1 MESRAQEQFEQHRG
15 RLMALAYRMLG
26 SVADAEDAVQDTF
39 IKWQKVDG
47 ADIAA
52 PEAWLVT
59 ACSRRCIDM
68 LREARR
74 QRETYVGPWLP
85 EPVLAESDI
94 LWPGG
99 SDTRQ
104 APDAHLEAA
113 ESLTMSFMLLL
124 ERLSP
129 AERAAFLLHDVF
141 DYPFDQV
148 AAMVGKTPA
157 ACRKLAERARGH
169 VRETRPRF
177 KVKHQDAYRILG
189 QLFDAARNGDLDG
202 VTSLLSEDAELW
214 SDGGGKVIAARRVLY
229 GAARIAHFLCAIN
242 GARKRI
248 AHTTD
253 VSFREVNGM
262 PGAIAITQVPGGEP
276 QVEYVLSL
284 EVRDGRILK
293 IHNVRNP
300 DKLAHLSAE
309 AIPARSPD

>member
-1 MESRAQEQFEQHRG
+1 MDSKIQQQFEQHRG

-39 IKWQKVDG
+39 IKWQKIDG
-47 ADIAA
+47 TDIAA

-99 SDTRQ
+99 SGTPE

-157 ACRKLAERARGH
+157 ACRKLAERARAH

-189 QLFDAARNGDLDG
+189 QLFDAARKGDLDG
-202 VTSLLSEDAELW
+202 VTSLLSEEAELW
-214 SDGGGKVIAARRVLY
+214 SDGGGKVVAARRVLH
-229 GAARIAHFLCAIN
+229 GAPRIAHFLCAIN
-242 GARKRI
+242 GARKRFPYSTEI
-248 AHTTD
+248 
-253 VSFREVNGM
+253 SFREVSGM
-262 PGAIAITQVPGGEP
+262 PGAIAITQVPGEEP
-276 QVEYVLSL
+276 RVEFVLSL
-284 EVRDGRILK
+284 ELHDGQILK

-300 DKLAHLSAE
+300 DKLAHIE
-309 AIPARSPD
+309 F

>member
-1 MESRAQEQFEQHRG
+1 MSSTTQEQFEPHRG

-47 ADIAA
+47 ADIAV

-74 QRETYVGPWLP
+74 HRETYIGPWLP
-85 EPVLAESDI
+85 EPVLGESDI

-99 SDTRQ
+99 ASVPEAR
-104 APDAHLEAA
+104 PDAHLEAA

-141 DYPFDQV
+141 DYPFDQI
-148 AAMVGKTPA
+148 AAMLGKSSA

-177 KVKHQDAYRILG
+177 EVKHQDAYRILG
-189 QLFDAARNGDLDG
+189 QMFEAARRGDLDG

-214 SDGGGKVIAARRVLY
+214 SDGGGKVVAARRVLH
-229 GAARIAHFLCAIN
+229 GAPRIAHFLCAIN
-242 GARKRI
+242 AARQHYPTSTEI
-248 AHTTD
+248 
-253 VSFREVNGM
+253 SFREVNGM
-262 PGAIAITQVPGGEP
+262 PGAIGVTRTPDGLP
-276 QVEYVLSL
+276 QVEFVLSL
-284 EVRDGRILK
+284 EFDEGQILK

-300 DKLAHLSAE
+300 DKLGHL
-309 AIPARSPD
+309 RSLLD